1 MLSQQALDEVLE
13 LQKTDGRRLG
23 SLLVERGLVNETQL
37 TQILSHQLS
46 VPWVALLHIEFS
58 RQLLN
63 LVPYEVA
70 ERFCLVPIYVRHVR
84 GQGDTLYVAMDDPT
98 NEEPLRECMKHSG
111 LPVRA
116 MIAPPSDIREAIR
129 VCYGIEI
136 APPYSKAAQTK
147 PATPKAAQAVQTAH
161 AANTAR
167 ESSRSVPPPLPPSSS
182 AARRAQAAPEAEAPE
197 SRPPMT
203 PRVASVEPAVP
214 SRPQVTVEEAK
225 PTRRSSPPPSS
236 SAAFAQASGEPP
248 ASRVPPTRPSTP
260 PPLPRPSSPPVALQA
275 SPPPSSRPRPPSLDE
290 GPSVEAIEIEI
301 PRSRRRIPPLAE
313 APSDDSGTPSQRG
326 GPSSRSGARRM
337 MSLTLLDGTTLTVP
351 ARSGPASSRPE
362 ALAGGAAEGTAE
374 GGVESAPG
382 EQAEAPAEPTLSA
395 RDVVEALRAACRGGD
410 AAQVLGENAR
420 WEAMFAALLSL
431 LLKKHLIQ
439 EWELL
444 EELKKL

>member
-13 LQKTDGRRLG
+13 FQKTDGRRLG
-23 SLLVERGLVNETQL
+23 SLLVEKQLVNETQL

-136 APPYSKAAQTK
+136 APPHSKAALTR
-147 PATPKAAQAVQTAH
+147 PASQRPPPGE
-161 AANTAR
+161 AR
-167 ESSRSVPPPLPPSSS
+167 APEPPRSVSSS
-182 AARRAQAAPEAEAPE
+182 APSSLGARSGQISADLDGPET
-197 SRPPMT
+197 RPPTT
-203 PRVASVEPAVP
+203 PRVATVEQVVP
-214 SRPQVTVEEAK
+214 SRPPVLVPEVRPA
-225 PTRRSSPPPSS
+225 PPPSES
-236 SAAFAQASGEPP
+236 
-248 ASRVPPTRPSTP
+248 VPSTSRSPDARPAARTSKP
-260 PPLPRPSSPPVALQA
+260 PPLPRPSSPGVSAPPPASA
-275 SPPPSSRPRPPSLDE
+275 SPSRAVDRD

-301 PRSRRRIPPLAE
+301 PRSRRRPDASSE
-313 APSDDSGTPSQRG
+313 ESGTPSQRG
-326 GPSSRSGARRM
+326 GPASSQSGARRM
-337 MSLTLLDGTTLTVP
+337 MSLTLLDGTTLSVP
-351 ARSGPASSRPE
+351 SRSSGPTSVRSSG
-362 ALAGGAAEGTAE
+362 LAGEGAAPAQNQ
-374 GGVESAPG
+374 VAAPP
-382 EQAEAPAEPTLSA
+382 QAEAPAEPALTA
-395 RDVVEALRAACRGGD
+395 QDVVEALRAACRGGD
-410 AAQVLGENAR
+410 ASASASSLEKVLGENAR
-420 WEAMFAALLSL
+420 WEAMCAALLSL

-439 EWELL
+439 DWELI
-444 EELKKL
+444 EELKKLHLP

>member
-1 MLSQQALDEVLE
+1 MLSQQALDDVLE

-136 APPYSKAAQTK
+136 APPYSKAALTQ
-147 PATPKAAQAVQTAH
+147 PASQSPPQASTNEGRTP
-161 AANTAR
+161 
-167 ESSRSVPPPLPPSSS
+167 EPPRSVYATAPSSTG
-182 AARRAQAAPEAEAPE
+182 ARAGQGDLDGPET
-197 SRPPMT
+197 RPPTT
-203 PRVASVEPAVP
+203 PRVAPVEPVVP
-214 SRPQVTVEEAK
+214 SRPPVSVPAIQA
-225 PTRRSSPPPSS
+225 PPPVVES
-236 SAAFAQASGEPP
+236 
-248 ASRVPPTRPSTP
+248 VPSTSRSPAARVSQP
-260 PPLPRPSSPPVALQA
+260 PPLPRPSSPAAVAA
-275 SPPPSSRPRPPSLDE
+275 PPPSSKPPPAAALE
-290 GPSVEAIEIEI
+290 GPSVEAVEIEI
-301 PRSRRRIPPLAE
+301 PRSRRRPNDAGME
-313 APSDDSGTPSQRG
+313 ESGTPSQRG
-326 GPSSRSGARRM
+326 GPSSRGGARKM
-337 MSLTLLDGTTLTVP
+337 MSLTLLDGTTLSVP
-351 ARSGPASSRPE
+351 SRSSGAPVSVRSSAVAS
-362 ALAGGAAEGTAE
+362 ALSGEGAE
-374 GGVESAPG
+374 GGPTEPAPP
-382 EQAEAPAEPTLSA
+382 EPPEAPEEPTLTA
-395 RDVVEALRAACRGGD
+395 RDVVEALRSACRGGD
-410 AAQVLGENAR
+410 ASQVLGENAR
-420 WEAMFAALLSL
+420 WEAVCAALLSL